1 MTKLLNGARLIVR
14 NAKRYFLTFVIV
26 IGLMICATYLN
37 VQTPKLL
44 GESFNALGQ
53 YIGVSIAEKNLN
65 EVNEI
70 IDQDE
75 ELTQEERQT
84 IVDKLSTLSE
94 EQKQQILN
102 ADQQQIKE
110 QFHIKQVLT
119 DTILLDKQYVLDH
132 QKFNEQQF
140 KYIEDSNLNPF
151 SKQMLKSLQGEQL
164 VSVANNTKDIKQ
176 LRSEKY
182 KDFKEFIIKLLL
194 TFISLAIGMSLYTL
208 LFVNMTVKTC
218 KNIRNRLFRKIANLS
233 IRFYDMSN
241 TGDLLSRFTND
252 IENIQ
257 IFLNSS
263 AVQIL
268 SSLCMVGG
276 VAIMMW
282 NQDDSSIA
290 LGSFTVQ
297 KPLFWLI
304 IVFGLLS
311 VLLSSGILKK
321 AQKYVSKQQEKLGA
335 LNGFIDESLSGQKEI
350 ISYNLKDQTISKFE
364 QYNNDF
370 KDNAF
375 KGQIY
380 SGLLMPIMMGM
391 GFVTLGL
398 MVFTGSKMVIEG
410 IFSVGLLVAFIQYS
424 QQFSMQLASTVA
436 QYNMVELGMSGA
448 NRVQEVFDEEEEIV
462 NCANPIPLTNPN
474 SDIEF
479 KHVNFEYLKNKP
491 VLKDINFVAH
501 PGKMIAIVGPTGSGK
516 TTIMNLLN
524 RFYDVTGGK
533 ILIDNHNIKEYD
545 LSELRRNIGIVLQES
560 VLFKGTIRENVSF
573 GKNDATIEEVMNAC
587 KVANIHEYIMSL
599 EDGYDTQISN
609 DSSVFSTGQKQLI
622 SIARTII
629 TDPSILVLDEATS
642 NVDTITEGKI
652 QKAMDAIIKGRTSF
666 VIAHRLKTILKAD
679 YILVLK
685 DGEII
690 ETGNHKELL
699 AQNGFYANLYKNQFV
714 E

>member
-1 MTKLLNGARLIVR
+1 MTKLLNGARLVVR
-14 NAKRYFLTFVIV
+14 NAKRYILTFVIV
-26 IGLMICATYLN
+26 IGIMIGATYLN
-37 VQTPKLL
+37 VQAPKLL

-70 IDQDE
+70 IDQDDD
-75 ELTQEERQT
+75 LTKEERQT

-94 EQKQQILN
+94 EQKEQILN
-102 ADQQQIKE
+102 AKPQQIKE
-110 QFHIKQVLT
+110 QFHIQQVLT
-119 DTILLDKQYVLDH
+119 DTILLDKQYVIDN
-132 QKFNEQQF
+132 QKFNEQQI

-208 LFVNMTVKTC
+208 LFVNITVKTC
-218 KNIRNRLFRKIANLS
+218 KNIRNRLFRKISNLS

-257 IFLNSS
+257 MFLNSS
-263 AVQIL
+263 AIQIL

-282 NQDDSSIA
+282 NQDDSSIT

-304 IVFGLLS
+304 VVFGLLS

-350 ISYNLKDQTISKFE
+350 ISYNLKDQTIEKFE

-370 KDNAF
+370 KDNAL

-424 QQFSMQLASTVA
+424 QQFSNQLASTVA

-462 NCANPIPLTNPN
+462 NCTNPIPFTNPN

-479 KHVNFEYLKNKP
+479 KHVNFEYLKDKP

-524 RFYDVTGGK
+524 RFYDVTSGE

-560 VLFKGTIRENVSF
+560 VLFKGTIIENGSF
-573 GKNDATIEEVMNAC
+573 GKEDATIEEVINAC

-599 EDGYDTQISN
+599 EDGYNTQISN

-629 TDPSILVLDEATS
+629 TNPSILVLDEATS
-642 NVDTITEGKI
+642 NVDTITEAKI

-714 E
+714 S

>member
-1 MTKLLNGARLIVR
+1 MTKLLNGARLVVR

-26 IGLMICATYLN
+26 IGIMIGATYLN
-37 VQTPKLL
+37 VQAPKLL

-70 IDQDE
+70 IDQDDD
-75 ELTQEERQT
+75 LTKEERQT
-84 IVDKLSTLSE
+84 IVDKFSTLSE
-94 EQKQQILN
+94 EQKEQILN
-102 ADQQQIKE
+102 AKPQQIKE
-110 QFHIKQVLT
+110 QFHIQQVLT
-119 DTILLDKQYVLDH
+119 DTILLDKQYVIDNK
-132 QKFNEQQF
+132 KFNEQQI
-140 KYIEDSNLNPF
+140 KYIEDSNLNPV
-151 SKQMLKSLQGEQL
+151 SKQMLKSLQGKQL

-208 LFVNMTVKTC
+208 LFVNITVKTC
-218 KNIRNRLFRKIANLS
+218 KNIRNRLFRKISNLS

-257 IFLNSS
+257 MFLNSS
-263 AVQIL
+263 AIQIL

-282 NQDDSSIA
+282 NQDDSSIT

-304 IVFGLLS
+304 VVFGLLS

-350 ISYNLKDQTISKFE
+350 ISYNLKDQTIEKFE

-370 KDNAF
+370 KDNAL

-424 QQFSMQLASTVA
+424 QQFSNQLASTVA

-462 NCANPIPLTNPN
+462 NCTNPIPFTNPN

-479 KHVNFEYLKNKP
+479 KHVNFEYLKDKP

-524 RFYDVTGGK
+524 RFYDVTSGE

-545 LSELRRNIGIVLQES
+545 LSELRRNTGIVLQES
-560 VLFKGTIRENVSF
+560 VLFKGTIIENVSF
-573 GKNDATIEEVMNAC
+573 GKEDATIEEVINAC

-599 EDGYDTQISN
+599 EDGYNTQISN

-629 TDPSILVLDEATS
+629 TNPSILVLDEATS
-642 NVDTITEGKI
+642 NVDTITEAKI

-714 E
+714 S